1 MIKRTI
7 NLLPKEEKKRDVKS
21 VVLNIFV
28 VLVIL
33 LFLAA
38 VLVSLLIFD
47 IDNTLSSRLS
57 EYEGINMKIQD
68 QVNKLKV
75 YSGFNDEVDKKKTLI
90 KDLQK
95 NEIIWSKIL
104 YDIGRLVPEGVYL
117 KIFDG
122 QGKLLYS
129 FLEEYKDGEVSKVG
143 KQIISF
149 SINGDA
155 LEYKDVLK
163 LAIELKKIDGI
174 ERVWIQN
181 IVNTPIPEIDKEVIN
196 FTIDT
201 FWDIEPFTEDVKQEE
216 KTDDED
222 VLDSELGK
230 LES

>member
-1 MIKRTI
+1 VMKRTI
-7 NLLPKEEKKRDVKS
+7 NLLPQEEKKRDVKS
-21 VVLNIFV
+21 IALNIFI
-28 VLVIL
+28 VLVIM
-33 LFLAA
+33 LFITV
-38 VLVSLLIFD
+38 VLFSLLIFD
-47 IDNTLSSRLS
+47 VDNRLSSRLS
-57 EYEGINMKIQD
+57 EYEGVNMKIQD

-75 YSGFNDEVDKKKTLI
+75 YRGFNDEVEGKKVLI

-104 YDIGRLVPEGVYL
+104 YDIGRLIPEGVYL

-122 QGKLLYS
+122 QGKLLYA
-129 FLEEYKDGEVSKVG
+129 FLEEYESGKASEVG

-163 LAIELKKIDGI
+163 FAIELKKIDGI

-181 IVNTPIPEIDKEVIN
+181 IVNTTIPEMDKEVIN
-196 FTIDT
+196 FTINT
-201 FWDIEPFTEDVKQEE
+201 FWDIGPFIEDVTQKE
-216 KTDDED
+216 KTDDENI
-222 VLDSELGK
+222 LDSELGE